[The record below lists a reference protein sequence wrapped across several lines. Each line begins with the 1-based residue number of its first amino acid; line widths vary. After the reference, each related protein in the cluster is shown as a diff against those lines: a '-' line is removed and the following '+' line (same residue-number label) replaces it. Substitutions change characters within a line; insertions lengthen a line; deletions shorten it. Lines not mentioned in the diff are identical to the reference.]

1 MRFPVEHI
9 AFSPVNTPVKPIPR
23 PPVWLPGLL
32 HLAHGVIAG
41 SAGYMLA
48 YAATVYFV
56 SEQGSPRGTFALVAV
71 IALAIFEVAFLF
83 YWIARR
89 RRIKRL
95 WREAAACLR
104 TDDCEGAQLRLIE
117 LSSYVEYRVSPQ
129 PVLFALGAALE
140 GLGEER
146 EALVMFRRCG
156 DFPPALRAIGVLQLH
171 RGLNESAAEAL
182 RKLVAKHPYDS
193 SAVVLLALALVR
205 GGHHSAA
212 EKVLKRALEK
222 RPKSEM
228 LRVNL
233 ARVQRGE
240 EPAFELDAGPASM
253 PN

>member
-1 MRFPVEHI
+1 
-9 AFSPVNTPVKPIPR
+9 VKPIPR
-23 PPVWLPGLL
+23 PPIWLPGLL

-48 YAATVYFV
+48 YAATVYLV
-56 SEQGSPRGTFALVAV
+56 AEPGSTRGTMALIAV
-71 IALAIFEVAFLF
+71 IALAIFEGAFLV

-104 TDDCEGAQLRLIE
+104 RDDYEGAQIRLIE
-117 LSSYVEYRVSPQ
+117 LSSFMEYRASPQ

-146 EALVMFRRCG
+146 EALIMFRRCG
-156 DFPPALRAIGVLQLH
+156 DFPPALRAIGVLQLE
-171 RGLNESAAEAL
+171 RGLHDSAADAL
-182 RKLVAKHPYDS
+182 RRLVAKHPYDS
-193 SAVVLLALALVR
+193 SAVVALALALVR

-233 ARVQRGE
+233 ERVQGGE
-240 EPAFELDAGPASM
+240 EPAFELDAGPTTK
-253 PN
+253 PR

>member
-1 MRFPVEHI
+1 
-9 AFSPVNTPVKPIPR
+9 VKPIPR
-23 PPVWLPGLL
+23 PPIWLPGLL

-48 YAATVYFV
+48 YAATVYLV
-56 SEQGSPRGTFALVAV
+56 AEPGSTRGTMALIAV
-71 IALAIFEVAFLF
+71 IALAIFEGAFLV

-104 TDDCEGAQLRLIE
+104 RDDYEGAQIRLIE
-117 LSSYVEYRVSPQ
+117 LSSFMEYRASPQ

-146 EALVMFRRCG
+146 EALIMFRRCG
-156 DFPPALRAIGVLQLH
+156 DFPPALRAIGVLQLE
-171 RGLNESAAEAL
+171 RGLHDSAADAL
-182 RKLVAKHPYDS
+182 RRLVAKHPYDS
-193 SAVVLLALALVR
+193 SAVVALALALVR

-240 EPAFELDAGPASM
+240 EPAFELDAGPTTK
-253 PN
+253 PK